1 MRQALACI
9 AAAFCAVAMSAT
21 ESRGADEF
29 QQSGERA
36 EAELAAHAPGIG
48 SDFRLRDPAGRV
60 RSLGDFAGKVVVL
73 YFGYTYC
80 PDVCPTDLAQ
90 IAKALR
96 ALGPLAREVQP
107 LFITLDP
114 ARDSPR
120 ALREYVHSFDPR
132 MIALRGSEAE
142 VRQVAEAFRVPFRR
156 VPRARGGY
164 DIEHAAFTFVLDRDG
179 RYAEYLP
186 PGTPAGRTEQVLREV
201 LEATRLGHPT
211 S

>member
-1 MRQALACI
+1 MRRFLRTAAALA
-9 AAAFCAVAMSAT
+9 AMAFALRAVA
-21 ESRGADEF
+21 ADEF
-29 QQSGERA
+29 EKAGERA

-48 SDFRLRDPAGRV
+48 SDFRLRDPSGRV

-90 IAKALR
+90 IVRAIR

-107 LFITLDP
+107 IFVTLDP
-114 ARDSPR
+114 ARDSPK
-120 ALREYVHSFDPR
+120 ALREYARSFDPR
-132 MIALRGSEAE
+132 LIALRGSEDE
-142 VRQVAEAFRVPFRR
+142 VRQLAEAFRVPYRK

-164 DIEHAAFTFVLDRDG
+164 DLEHAAFTFVLDRDG
-179 RYAEYLP
+179 HYAEYLP
-186 PGTPAGRTEQVLREV
+186 PATPAGRTEQVLRDV
-201 LEATRLGHPT
+201 LEATRLSHPT